1 MKLKKVRLQAF
12 RNHSDSIIDIGNAT
26 FVVIKG
32 DNFAGKSSIGQG
44 ISMGLTPSTSGLD
57 AQGRGYARKIKRGE
71 TKSVITLDVQGG
83 THLVQKTVTLNT
95 NQSGRTQKC
104 VCLDDP
110 DWKPLPFDTFLDRFK
125 DALMVTLNTD
135 YFVLRMGEKEQKKL
149 LAQLALPE
157 RYDFPDDK
165 IKEIERLLGEG
176 AIDFSGEPFAVIDKA
191 YKKLFDE
198 RQIVNRQVKEFNI
211 PELLPI
217 DPSVDSVGLENEIE
231 KLKHAQ
237 RLLRADRD
245 RAVEASGELEQKRT
259 KLQTTIDNLR
269 KDVQGRKEKLD
280 EIEKQILSPAKV
292 SEFQKIADRKPQYDK
307 LVQEQHFNL
316 GCIHTKDQELARLEM
331 LPDAGTTCPT
341 CDQVIDA
348 ERLKKMN
355 ADLVVEREK
364 YITRNPEIMRELK
377 ELGDVEG
384 AITAIATHTHKVKE
398 KSEITQEL
406 SAKVQTG
413 KKTRE
418 QLDALEPASDPRE
431 TFVQPLADID
441 RQIDEATNKLRP
453 VIAAEERKKE
463 VAQRTKI
470 LDGLKANAAALDE
483 LVKYFDKDGIKAK
496 LLAEY
501 IGGFENKVNEV
512 TEAWGYKCSL
522 SIDPYEFLV
531 TNSRGDTIP
540 VSELSGGEELMF
552 SLALQCAVS
561 RATGINMIVADK
573 MDTFLPE
580 QRLKANMCLYKM
592 TKSGML
598 EQVIMIVADT
608 DKNIQQA
615 RPEFAFFYVTDGSVE
630 RLVHQG

>member
-1 MKLKKVRLQAF
+1 M
-12 RNHSDSIIDIGNAT
+12 
-26 FVVIKG
+26 
-32 DNFAGKSSIGQG
+32 
-44 ISMGLTPSTSGLD
+44 
-57 AQGRGYARKIKRGE
+57 
-71 TKSVITLDVQGG
+71 
-83 THLVQKTVTLNT
+83 
-95 NQSGRTQKC
+95 
-104 VCLDDP
+104 
-110 DWKPLPFDTFLDRFK
+110 
-125 DALMVTLNTD
+125 
-135 YFVLRMGEKEQKKL
+135 
-149 LAQLALPE
+149 ALPE

-165 IKEIERLLGEG
+165 IKEVERLLGEG
-176 AIDFSGEPFAVIDKA
+176 AIDFTGEPFAVIDRA

-198 RQIVNRQVKEFNI
+198 RQIVNRQVKDFNI

-231 KLKHAQ
+231 KLKHMQ
-237 RLLRADRD
+237 RLLQADRD

-259 KLQTTIDNLR
+259 KLQFTIDNLR
-269 KDVQGRKEKLD
+269 KDVQTRKEKLD
-280 EIEKQILSPAKV
+280 EIEKEILSPAKLA
-292 SEFQKIADRKPQYDK
+292 ELQKIADMKPQHDK
-307 LVQEQHFNL
+307 LVQEVHFNN
-316 GCIHTKDQELARLEM
+316 GCIQTTKQEIKRLDEV
-331 LPDAGTTCPT
+331 PDAGTTCPT

-355 ADLVVEREK
+355 ADLILASEK
-364 YITRNPEIMRELK
+364 YAARNDEILRELK
-377 ELGDVEG
+377 EIGSVEG
-384 AITAIATHTHKVKE
+384 AIKAIATHAQKVKE
-398 KSEITQEL
+398 KAEITQEL
-406 SAKVQTG
+406 SSKVQTG

-418 QLDALEPASDPRE
+418 QLEALEPASDPRQ

-522 SIDPYEFLV
+522 SIEPYEFLI

-561 RATGINMIVADK
+561 RATGISMIVADK

-580 QRLKANMCLYKM
+580 QRLKANTCLYKM
-592 TKSGML
+592 TKSGIL

-608 DKNIQQA
+608 DKTA
-615 RPEFAFFYVTDGSVE
+615 PKRPDFAFFYVTDGAVE